1 MKIDRGGST
10 ARAGLPTVSRPW
22 TGPAKGLLRPCALGV
37 FPGSRTDS
45 RDCEGFRGAPDSG
58 RTRPARERR
67 GRGAQTS
74 PYTGH
79 DPPYTRGPR
88 SETGCLWLR
97 TPAPRTARS
106 PGRQGQLLELESRV
120 GCVGSSK
127 NLGRAREGRAD
138 LVSHLSARRTLCPN
152 SPQRLEGSR
161 CPHTQSHC
169 TCYVI
174 LFADVWMKCRS
185 HLHLFSKYIYFLIY
199 SF

>member
-1 MKIDRGGST
+1 MFEVTKKKKKKKNLENKSTLKIDRGGST

-74 PYTGH
+74 PHTGH

-127 NLGRAREGRAD
+127 NLGRAREGRAISF
-138 LVSHLSARRTLCPN
+138 LTFPHGGLCALTVPSA
-152 SPQRLEGSR
+152 
-161 CPHTQSHC
+161 
-169 TCYVI
+169 
-174 LFADVWMKCRS
+174 
-185 HLHLFSKYIYFLIY
+185 
-199 SF
+199 